1 MAVGAS
7 YPADILNANGQV
19 AEGNLITFLDT
30 TNQPQQGNNPI
41 TSGALPNVGSW
52 VSGTAKQ
59 NPVAYAIT
67 VAVEVVFDGTANAAT
82 VAIAISPDN
91 STFTTI
97 GTPGVSAA
105 INTVGGLTVLTN
117 VPLPEGWYIKL
128 TIAAHAT
135 VAASKY
141 W

>member
-7 YPADILNANGQV
+7 YPADLIDGNGQV
-19 AEGNLITFLDT
+19 SKGNVITFLDS

-41 TSGALPNVGSW
+41 TSGALPDTGSW
-52 VSGTAKQ
+52 VSGTAKV
-59 NPVAYAIT
+59 NPVARAVT
-67 VAVEVVFDGTANAAT
+67 VAVEVVTDAT
-82 VAIAISPDN
+82 NNVATCVIAISPDN
-91 STFTTI
+91 STYTTL
-97 GTPGVSAA
+97 GTPGTSAA
-105 INTVGGLTVLTN
+105 VNNLGAVTLLTN

-128 TIAAHAT
+128 TLSHTT